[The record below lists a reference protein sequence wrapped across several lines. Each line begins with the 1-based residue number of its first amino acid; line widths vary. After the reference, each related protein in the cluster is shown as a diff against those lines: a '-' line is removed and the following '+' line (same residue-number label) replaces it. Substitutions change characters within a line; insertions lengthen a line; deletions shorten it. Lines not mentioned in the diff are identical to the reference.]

1 MDVLSDVLRV
11 VRLTG
16 AVFFDTHAR
25 GSWAIQ
31 SPASPA
37 LSAAMPGS
45 ERVLAFHFVLQG
57 GAWAQVVEGVSEPL
71 RLEAGEAVIVAGG
84 QEHVMSSEPGM
95 RAAPRFDLYRR
106 REDQRLP
113 YAVVAGGD
121 TGPETRLS
129 CGFLGCDARPFNPV
143 MEALPPLLVVRLND
157 DLVRMAIRESETPTP
172 GGETILAR
180 LSELLFLQAL
190 RQHLAALPT
199 DAPGWLSGLRDRHVG
214 QALALMH
221 GQPATRWTLDTLAQ
235 QVGLSR
241 SVFAE
246 RFTSLMGLPAMQYL
260 GNWRLQRA
268 AWLIEMRGFSIAQ
281 AADAVGYESEAA
293 FNRAFRRRLGAPP
306 GAWRRARANRL
317 PSAPPAEANNRP
329 SGQRSWGSFASR

>member
-1 MDVLSDVLRV
+1 
-11 VRLTG
+11 
-16 AVFFDTHAR
+16 
-25 GSWAIQ
+25 
-31 SPASPA
+31 
-37 LSAAMPGS
+37 
-45 ERVLAFHFVLQG
+45 
-57 GAWAQVVEGVSEPL
+57 
-71 RLEAGEAVIVAGG
+71 
-84 QEHVMSSEPGM
+84 
-95 RAAPRFDLYRR
+95 
-106 REDQRLP
+106 
-113 YAVVAGGD
+113 
-121 TGPETRLS
+121 
-129 CGFLGCDARPFNPV
+129 
-143 MEALPPLLVVRLND
+143 
-157 DLVRMAIRESETPTP
+157 
-172 GGETILAR
+172 
-180 LSELLFLQAL
+180 
-190 RQHLAALPT
+190 
-199 DAPGWLSGLRDRHVG
+199 
-214 QALALMH
+214 MH

-306 GAWRRARANRL
+306 GAWRRARAIRL